1 MAGSLWN
8 RVNVDRGSES
18 GESGKVSSVDAN
30 SQSLRLGN
38 LYRCIE
44 GEQAAA
50 GWPSWLSS
58 VAKEAI
64 HGWVPLKAESY
75 EKLEKVMAWGF
86 QDFCS

>member
-8 RVNVDRGSES
+8 GVSNDKIES
-18 GESGKVSSVDAN
+18 GESRKVSSVN
-30 SQSLRLGN
+30 GSSNLQSFRLGN
-38 LYRCIE
+38 IYRYIE

-50 GWPSWLSS
+50 GWPTWLSN

-75 EKLEKVMAWGF
+75 EKLEKVKI
-86 QDFCS
+86 